1 MPDDGDGRPALG
13 DGMPDDGDGIP
24 PLGDGIPDDG
34 DGIPPLG
41 DGIPPDGDGIP
52 PLGDGI
58 PDDGEGIPPLGDGI
72 PPCGPDIDCWLA
84 HAARPAALPA
94 TRISWISLL
103 RIAHLGRYREAKQPS
118 LVTLCLPEVQPMHGL
133 DGTRRNIRTSVAS
146 RGRTARTARGVDFN
160 PPHSAGCRLSRSSD
174 GKQQGTS

>member
-1 MPDDGDGRPALG
+1 MPDDGDGIPALG
-13 DGMPDDGDGIP
+13 DGMPDDGEGAPDDGEGIP
-24 PLGDGIPDDG
+24 DDGDGIPDDG

-41 DGIPPDGDGIP
+41 
-52 PLGDGI
+52 
-58 PDDGEGIPPLGDGI
+58 EGIPALGE

-146 RGRTARTARGVDFN
+146 RGRTARTTRGVDFN